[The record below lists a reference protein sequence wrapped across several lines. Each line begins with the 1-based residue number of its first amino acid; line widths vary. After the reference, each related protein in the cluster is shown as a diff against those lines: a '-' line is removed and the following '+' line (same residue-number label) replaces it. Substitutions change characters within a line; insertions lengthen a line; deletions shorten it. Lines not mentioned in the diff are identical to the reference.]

1 MGMKMFLLFSVHF
14 SESINSFGFCV
25 NVLNALPESCSGV
38 RGDFTDAAVS
48 LGFVSCFSGMCLR

>member
-1 MGMKMFLLFSVHF
+1 MGMKMFPLFSMHF

-38 RGDFTDAAVS
+38 
-48 LGFVSCFSGMCLR
+48 